1 MNSELKNLLII
12 DIETVSVS
20 SSFETLPENLRHHW
34 ERKALQLRNDDEK
47 SATDLYFEK
56 AGIYAEFGKIIVI
69 AVGIFHEVEGEAA
82 LRVTSFQDH
91 DEAKLLNAFKV
102 FLETKFNQQHLKLCG
117 HNGKEFD
124 FPFLCRR
131 MIVNEVPIPQA
142 LNLSGKKPWEVQ
154 HIDTMDLWKFGDKK
168 NYTSLDLLTSLFNID
183 SSKSNIDGSQVNKVY
198 YSENKGLTQIVNYC
212 QGDVIATAQVYL
224 KLKGLPA
231 VKKDNITRVDQ

>member
-47 SATDLYFEK
+47 SASDLYFEK

-102 FLETKFNQQHLKLCG
+102 FLETKFNQHSDIVYNGPNVAGEGEQKIYNILKTEPVTYNHIVYGLDADLIMLSLMAYPY
-117 HNGKEFD
+117 KI
-124 FPFLCRR
+124 FLYR
-131 MIVNEVPIPQA
+131 E
-142 LNLSGKKPWEVQ
+142 
-154 HIDTMDLWKFGDKK
+154 
-168 NYTSLDLLTSLFNID
+168 TSNF
-183 SSKSNIDGSQVNKVY
+183 
-198 YSENKGLTQIVNYC
+198 
-212 QGDVIATAQVYL
+212 AYL
-224 KLKGLPA
+224 KWVIETKEYVLDINFCNHLS
-231 VKKDNITRVDQ
+231 DNQSHQ